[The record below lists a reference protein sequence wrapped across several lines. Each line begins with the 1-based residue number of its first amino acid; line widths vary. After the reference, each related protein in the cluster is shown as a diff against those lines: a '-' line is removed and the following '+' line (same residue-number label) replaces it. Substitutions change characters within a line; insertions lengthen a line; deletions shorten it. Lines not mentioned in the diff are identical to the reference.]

1 MLNYLEA
8 VKEDNDQTECNQDV
22 KKEDC
27 SIIFDDSAKAYLRK
41 ISVIKLLSANEE
53 LEIAK
58 KVANGDIN
66 AKKLL
71 VKSNL
76 RLVVSIVKK
85 YLNNNLQFL
94 DLIQE
99 GNLGLIVAVEKYNY
113 KLGFKFSTYATW
125 WIKQAVNKA
134 ISEQS
139 RCMKIP
145 VYVQETLAKF
155 SKVKAEMEKIY
166 GCQLPI
172 KEIANKMN
180 IPENKIENYLNAFT
194 RSLSIESTFELNDGS
209 NISLADFLEDSNY
222 KVEEDTEF
230 DYLKKDLNTHLD
242 NLKSREG
249 DVIKMRFGLDNIKTK
264 TLDEIGKI
272 YGVTKEC
279 IRQTELRAIK
289 KMREASL
296 TNEIFACY
304 LN

>member
-8 VKEDNDQTECNQDV
+8 AKEETEIEE

-27 SIIFDDSAKAYLRK
+27 SKLFDDSAKAYLKK
-41 ISVIKLLSANEE
+41 ITGIKLLSASEE

-71 VKSNL
+71 IKSNL
-76 RLVVSIVKK
+76 RLVVSIAKK
-85 YLNNNLQFL
+85 YIHNNLQFL

-125 WIKQAVNKA
+125 WIKQAMNKA

-155 SKVKAEMEKIY
+155 TKVKSEMEKVY
-166 GCQLPI
+166 GCQLSN

-180 IPENKIENYLNAFT
+180 ISETKIESYLNAFI
-194 RSLSIESTFELNDGS
+194 RSLSIESSFELNNGS

-222 KVEEDTEF
+222 KIEEETEF
-230 DYLKKDLNTHLD
+230 DYLKQDLEALLER
-242 NLKSREG
+242 LKRREG
-249 DVIKMRFGLDNIKTK
+249 DVIRMRFGLNNLKTR
-264 TLDEIGKI
+264 TLEEIGKI

-289 KMREASL
+289 KMREACSSDEML
-296 TNEIFACY
+296 ACY